1 MNLASQPKTYSTT
14 FLMPSNCYLAY
25 IRLHLARIVRFDQRR
40 DKMLNL
46 SANEA
51 KTNFGEALMKSQR
64 QPVQIS
70 KYGKPAAML
79 ISMEDY
85 AELEELKLEILRLRV
100 ARAEMQ

>member
-1 MNLASQPKTYSTT
+1 
-14 FLMPSNCYLAY
+14 
-25 IRLHLARIVRFDQRR
+25 
-40 DKMLNL
+40 MLNL

-100 ARAEMQ
+100 AQAETQITQNELVNGEDFFNDLLDGKHD

>member
-1 MNLASQPKTYSTT
+1 
-14 FLMPSNCYLAY
+14 
-25 IRLHLARIVRFDQRR
+25 
-40 DKMLNL
+40 MLNL

-70 KYGKPAAML
+70 KYGKPTAML

-85 AELEELKLEILRLRV
+85 AELEELKLEILRLRA
-100 ARAEMQ
+100 ARAEMQITQNELVNGEGFFNDLLDGKHD